1 MPESHASPLM
11 TEIDLLREAF
21 APRCLT
27 EPEQRA
33 RYETPER
40 GAAGHTPAVLVPGS
54 EVEVG
59 EVLRFANQHGLHLVV
74 SSGRTG
80 LVEAQRPLGEIVLSL
95 ERLQRVLAFSLAD
108 GRVCDL
114 SAQAGL
120 DATRDQLF
128 AWWTELGRPALE
140 GSTVTVEAGLAVDA
154 LNEVLAPLGRM
165 FPMEMGST
173 ASASLGACVAN
184 ASAGANAVCYG
195 TAAHM
200 AAAVWGFWGS
210 GEAAGP
216 CAAEAWS
223 RPDADTLAIDSTRL
237 PANWGLVGSQGVFGL
252 ITRLALRTQAL
263 PQSREAVLLAVSDM
277 PQAMQIFAQA
287 RELFGARVEE
297 FEFLSRSA
305 VEVVLR
311 RKGADVRLPFSET
324 PDTPYLVLL
333 QVKSDQADDELAQAV
348 YTFCSEQAGIPDA
361 HIGYGPLH
369 ALKKIRHS
377 VTEASNLEM
386 RALGGGRLSFD
397 TATPVARFGA
407 YLDRLA
413 RELRQ
418 HWPEV
423 QLIDFGHA
431 GVGGAHLHLL
441 GTAEHPVS
449 ANTAAL
455 TRLVFDVTLECG
467 GTFSA
472 EHGVGSKWADEFL
485 RRTPRTRLDELAARK
500 RRYDPRLVLQPRS
513 FGFDRLL
520 ADTLPA

>member
-1 MPESHASPLM
+1 MSSVA
-11 TEIDLLREAF
+11 LLRNAF
-21 APRCLT
+21 AKRCLT

-33 RYETPER
+33 PYETPER
-40 GAAGHTPAVLVPGS
+40 GAAGHAPAVLVPSS
-54 EVEVG
+54 EAEVG
-59 EVLRFANQHGLHLVV
+59 EALRFANQHGFHFVV
-74 SSGRTG
+74 SGGRTG
-80 LVEAQRPLGEIVLSL
+80 LVEAQRPQGEVVLSL
-95 ERLQRVLAFSLAD
+95 ERLRHVLAFALAD
-108 GRVCDL
+108 GRSCSLETAKDL
-114 SAQAGL
+114 
-120 DATRDQLF
+120 DTTRDRLF
-128 AWWTELGRPALE
+128 AWWTGLGRPSLD

-200 AAAVWGFWGS
+200 AAAAWGFWGT
-210 GEAAGP
+210 GETAGP
-216 CAAEAWS
+216 CAAEPWS
-223 RPDADTLAIDSTRL
+223 TPDVETLAIDSTRL
-237 PANWGLVGSQGVFGL
+237 PASWGLVGSQGVFGL
-252 ITRLALRTQAL
+252 ITRVELRTQAT
-263 PQSREAVLLAVSDM
+263 PQSREAVLLAVAGM
-277 PQAMQIFAQA
+277 PQAMQIFDLA
-287 RELFGARVEE
+287 RGVFGSRVEE

-305 VEVVLR
+305 VELVMR

-333 QVKSDQADDELAQAV
+333 QVKSDQADDELAQAL
-348 YTFCSEQAGIPDA
+348 YAFCSEQAGIPDA

-413 RELRQ
+413 RELREVR
-418 HWPEV
+418 PDV

-431 GVGGAHLHLL
+431 GVGGAHLHLI

-449 ANTAAL
+449 ADAAAL
-455 TRLVFDVTLECG
+455 TKRVFDVTLDCG

-485 RRTPRTRLDELAARK
+485 RRTPRARLDELAARK
-500 RRYDPRLVLQPRS
+500 RRFDPRLVLQPRS
-513 FGFDRLL
+513 FGFDKLL
-520 ADTLPA
+520 A